1 VLRHLAEATGG
12 ACEFA
17 TPGEALEAAAARMLQ
32 RMRQGVWAGLRV
44 DWGTAGTPHWELPV
58 QQRAFGGDTLLA
70 LAGFGKAGQTDRSSA
85 PEGLTEVRLL
95 ALGDD
100 GQEVEIARIS
110 TVAEALGGDLP
121 RIAAARRVAAWDA
134 EDPIKGQPQD
144 FGQAL
149 ALQHRLITRHTH
161 GVLVH
166 KRADEDKPKDESLL
180 HRVQSMLSA
189 GWGNT
194 GRVVMSQAAVSS
206 GGMKFGKLLGGM
218 KIAASAM
225 RSSASMA
232 SLGTPSVWRSARTQ
246 VHALVDASMDDIEIP
261 AFLRKQRDPD
271 DDTATVGTVP
281 FMTLAEISGAI
292 ADHLARGGLPE
303 ALPDLTRSFTVA
315 PALHA
320 ACEAALTELRA
331 FTADE
336 AAVWLLL
343 ALWIA
348 QRPGPDGS
356 PAMAAVLVGPVTR
369 ASLTPS
375 DIGRAWQVLEQHL
388 GGASGSAQPK
398 PRPGR
403 KQRLAAAMSGSGG

>member
-1 VLRHLAEATGG
+1 
-12 ACEFA
+12 
-17 TPGEALEAAAARMLQ
+17 
-32 RMRQGVWAGLRV
+32 
-44 DWGTAGTPHWELPV
+44 
-58 QQRAFGGDTLLA
+58 
-70 LAGFGKAGQTDRSSA
+70 
-85 PEGLTEVRLL
+85 
-95 ALGDD
+95 
-100 GQEVEIARIS
+100 
-110 TVAEALGGDLP
+110 
-121 RIAAARRVAAWDA
+121 
-134 EDPIKGQPQD
+134 
-144 FGQAL
+144 L

-180 HRVQSMLSA
+180 HRVQSMLAA

-194 GRVVMSQAAVSS
+194 GRVATSQAAVSS
-206 GGMKFGKLLGGM
+206 SGMKFGKSSGGI

-246 VHALVDASMDDIEIP
+246 VHGLVDASMDDIEIP

-271 DDTATVGTVP
+271 DDTAAVGTVP

-292 ADHLARGGLPE
+292 ADHLARGGLPD
-303 ALPDLTRSFTVA
+303 ALPDLARSFTVA
-315 PALHA
+315 PELQPAY
-320 ACEAALTELRA
+320 EAALDELRT
-331 FTADE
+331 FADNE
-336 AAVWLLL
+336 AEVWLLL

-356 PAMAAVLVGPVTR
+356 PAMAAVLVGPVTH

-388 GGASGSAQPK
+388 GGVGTLVK
-398 PRPGR
+398 PAAKPGR
-403 KQRLAAAMSGSGG
+403 RQRLTAALSDTGG